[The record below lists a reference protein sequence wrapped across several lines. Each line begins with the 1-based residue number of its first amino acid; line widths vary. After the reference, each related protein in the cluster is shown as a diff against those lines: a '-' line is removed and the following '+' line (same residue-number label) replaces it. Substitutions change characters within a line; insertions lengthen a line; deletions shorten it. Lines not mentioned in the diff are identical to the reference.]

1 MHVIIEPHRFFLASF
16 GRKPRTQGNVAQSTP
31 FRHNQGMGSS
41 TPVHLTPARL
51 QSTLRRFRQ
60 LRILVVGDL
69 MLDEFIYGRVSRISP
84 EAPVPVVHVE
94 KEVSYPGGSANVGRN
109 LASLG
114 IHTELSGTIGQD
126 SAGSRLLSLLR
137 HEKIGTSG
145 ICRSHSF
152 PTIRKTRILARHQ
165 QVVRVDRESPDHISA
180 KERAAVLKKT
190 LQILPHCDALI
201 LEDYGKGLFDQDF
214 VDALLTAA
222 SAKEIPSLVDPNIH
236 NPLHW
241 SEATLVKPNR
251 LEAFGS
257 LGRPDSGRKED
268 WLSAGEEL
276 LVRWSCQHLLLT
288 LGEHGMILFQPGRKP
303 YPIASRAREV
313 YDVSGAGDTV
323 ISVLAAGLASKLS
336 GPIAS
341 ELANLAAGIVVGKL
355 GTATVS
361 PTEILEA
368 ARHHG

>member
-1 MHVIIEPHRFFLASF
+1 M
-16 GRKPRTQGNVAQSTP
+16 GNSAQ
-31 FRHNQGMGSS
+31 
-41 TPVHLTPARL
+41 VHLTSTRL
-51 QSTLRRFRQ
+51 KSTLRRFRG

-114 IHTELSGTIGQD
+114 IHAELSGSIGQD
-126 SAGSRLLSLLR
+126 TAGSRLLNLLR

-145 ICRSHSF
+145 ICRSRAY
-152 PTIRKTRILARHQ
+152 PTIRKTRVLARHQ
-165 QVVRVDRESPDHISA
+165 QVVRVDRESPEHISA

-190 LQILPHCDALI
+190 LQILPRCDALI

-214 VDALLTAA
+214 VDALLTSA
-222 SAKEIPSLVDPNIH
+222 SEKEIPSLVDPNIH

-241 SEATLVKPNR
+241 GGATLVKPNR
-251 LEAFGS
+251 LEAFGA
-257 LGRPDSGRKED
+257 LGRPDSGRRDD

-276 LVRWSCQHLLLT
+276 LLRWSCRYLLLT
-288 LGEHGMILFQPGRKP
+288 LGEHGMILFQPGIKP

-323 ISVLAAGLASKLS
+323 ISVLAAGLAAGLS
-336 GPIAS
+336 GLIAS
-341 ELANLAAGIVVGKL
+341 ELANLAAGIVVAKL
-355 GTATVS
+355 GTATTS
-361 PTEILEA
+361 PQEILEA

>member
-1 MHVIIEPHRFFLASF
+1 M
-16 GRKPRTQGNVAQSTP
+16 GNSAQ
-31 FRHNQGMGSS
+31 
-41 TPVHLTPARL
+41 VHLTSTRL
-51 QSTLRRFRQ
+51 KSTLRRFRG

-114 IHTELSGTIGQD
+114 IHSELSGSIGQD
-126 SAGSRLLSLLR
+126 AAGSRLLNLLR

-145 ICRSHSF
+145 ICRSRAY
-152 PTIRKTRILARHQ
+152 PTIRKTRVLARHQ

-180 KERAAVLKKT
+180 KERAAVQKKA
-190 LQILPHCDALI
+190 LQILPFCDALI

-214 VDALLTAA
+214 VDALLTSA
-222 SAKEIPSLVDPNIH
+222 SEKEIPSLVDPNIH
-236 NPLHW
+236 NALHW
-241 SEATLVKPNR
+241 GGATLVKPNR
-251 LEAFGS
+251 LEAFGA
-257 LGRPDSGRKED
+257 LGRPDSGRRDD

-276 LVRWSCQHLLLT
+276 LIRWSCRYLLLT
-288 LGEHGMILFQPGRKP
+288 LGEHGMILFQPGVKP

-323 ISVLAAGLASKLS
+323 ISVLAAGLASGLS

-341 ELANLAAGIVVGKL
+341 ELANLAAGIVVAKL
-355 GTATVS
+355 GTATTS
-361 PTEILEA
+361 PQEILEA